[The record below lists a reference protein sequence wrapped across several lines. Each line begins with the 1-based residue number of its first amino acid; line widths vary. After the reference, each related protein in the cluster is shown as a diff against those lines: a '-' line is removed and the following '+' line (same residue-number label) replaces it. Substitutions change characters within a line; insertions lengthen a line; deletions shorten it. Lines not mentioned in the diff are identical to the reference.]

1 MHTLTCIG
9 SSVVPDLRQSKWAS
23 QLWVGVRGPLVLLWD
38 IQYIGNCTTPL
49 GKETRNFLDN
59 KRGLFWVRMLCTWQ
73 LHSLRGWCPP
83 PPNIDETM
91 NVCTWI
97 FAKVKMLC
105 ITITPPTSLALVQR
119 QWSIDVH
126 TILLRSSNGY
136 AMLLWVF
143 YLLCIQKR
151 NTKYSPHRFITHI
164 LYQQGCHSKNTTATT
179 AGAEGILN
187 IK

>member
-49 GKETRNFLDN
+49 GKETRNSLDN

-83 PPNIDETM
+83 PSQYWWDNEGLHLNFCQSKDALHNHYTPNKFSPGTKAVIHRCTYYITEVFKW
-91 NVCTWI
+91 VCNAFMSI
-97 FAKVKMLC
+97 LC
-105 ITITPPTSLALVQR
+105 IMHPKT
-119 QWSIDVH
+119 
-126 TILLRSSNGY
+126 
-136 AMLLWVF
+136 
-143 YLLCIQKR
+143 
-151 NTKYSPHRFITHI
+151 
-164 LYQQGCHSKNTTATT
+164 
-179 AGAEGILN
+179 
-187 IK
+187 